1 MPLFDGLTLG
11 ELVLLIGGAFFF
23 VVLLVVF
30 LKKSLGNKSV
40 KGLLPFFAVPVVMM
54 GFPTITSFK
63 ISQEGVEIDN
73 QTTALQNN
81 PNDEASR
88 KALQSNVVELKKRS
102 FNSPETLARLARAEY
117 ALGQEQE
124 ARTDVAKALKSDP
137 TLQPAT
143 ELRMKME
150 LGDKISA
157 LNAAAESPSAT
168 PEVKQQLGTAVA
180 QASQY
185 KFANPKALQSLQK
198 ATKILKPEQVAVAPK
213 N

>member
-1 MPLFDGLTLG
+1 MPLFDGLSLG
-11 ELVLLIGGAFFF
+11 ELVLLAGGGFFF
-23 VVLLVVF
+23 VALLAVF
-30 LKKSLGNKSV
+30 LHNAFTNKSV
-40 KGLLPFFAVPVVMM
+40 KGLLPFFAVPIVMM

-88 KALQSNVVELKKRS
+88 KALASNVVELKKRS
-102 FNSPETLARLARAEY
+102 FTSPQTLARLARAEY

-124 ARTDVAKALKSDP
+124 AKTDVAEALKSDP
-137 TLQPAT
+137 ALQPAT
-143 ELRMKME
+143 ELRTKME
-150 LGDKISA
+150 LADKISS
-157 LNAAAESPSAT
+157 LNAAAESPAAT
-168 PEVKQQLGTAVA
+168 PEVKKQLESTVA

-198 ATKILKPEQVAVAPK
+198 ATRILKPEQVAPAPK

>member
-11 ELVLLIGGAFFF
+11 ELVLLIGGALFF
-23 VVLLVVF
+23 VALLAVF
-30 LKKSLGNKSV
+30 LRKSFTNKSV
-40 KGLLPFFAVPVVMM
+40 KGLLAFFAVPIVMM
-54 GFPTITSFK
+54 GFPTISSFK

-88 KALQSNVVELKKRS
+88 KALETNVVELKKRS
-102 FNSPETLARLARAEY
+102 FSNPQTLAKLARAEY

-124 ARTDVAKALKSDP
+124 AKNDVAQALKSDP
-137 TLQPAT
+137 SLQPAV
-143 ELRMKME
+143 ELKTKIE
-150 LGDKISA
+150 LADKISA
-157 LNAAAESPSAT
+157 LNAAAESPAAT

-198 ATKILKPEQVAVAPK
+198 ATKILKPEQVAQAPK